1 MYKHKCKR
9 VRPEAWLLAGLLAL
23 MSAGLAAETPAPP
36 IGVDADSGNLD
47 VRTGAY
53 QLSGN
58 VTITRGA
65 LVVKADEAR
74 SFSDDAGNVE
84 RIELYGQPTTW
95 RDVLEDGSDVDG
107 ESDELI
113 YDFTRNLITMIGN
126 ARIRNVQGAFSGS
139 KLVYDLDSQNLV
151 GDGGVRLIIEP
162 ATAERARPGS
172 QPQPEPED

>member
-1 MYKHKCKR
+1 MYMHKCKR
-9 VRPEAWLLAGLLAL
+9 ASLEALLLAGLLTL
-23 MSAGLAAETPAPP
+23 CVGLAAETPAPP
-36 IGVDADSGNLD
+36 IGIDADSGNLD

-53 QLSGN
+53 HLTGN

-65 LVVKADEAR
+65 LVVQADEAR
-74 SFSDDAGNVE
+74 SFSDAAGDVE

-107 ESDELI
+107 ESDEI
-113 YDFTRNLITMIGN
+113 VYDFTQNIITMLGN

-172 QPQPEPED
+172 QPRPEPEG

>member
-9 VRPEAWLLAGLLAL
+9 AGLDALLLAGLLII
-23 MSAGLAAETPAPP
+23 SVGLAAEAPPPP
-36 IGVDADSGNLD
+36 IGIDAESGNLD

-53 QLSGN
+53 HLSGN

-74 SFSDDAGNVE
+74 SFSDAAGTVE

-95 RDVLEDGSDVDG
+95 RDILEDGSDVDG

-113 YDFTRNLITMIGN
+113 YDFTQNLITMLGN
-126 ARIRNVQGAFSGS
+126 ARIRNVQGAFSGA

-162 ATAERARPGS
+162 ATAERARPS
-172 QPQPEPED
+172 PQTQPEPEG

>member
-1 MYKHKCKR
+1 MYKHRCKR
-9 VRPEAWLLAGLLAL
+9 ASLDALLLAGLLTL
-23 MSAGLAAETPAPP
+23 SVGLAAEEPAPP
-36 IGVDADSGNLD
+36 IGIDADSGNLD

-65 LVVKADEAR
+65 LIVKADEAR

-95 RDVLEDGSDVDG
+95 RDVLEDGTEVDG
-107 ESDELI
+107 ESEELI
-113 YDFTRNLITMIGN
+113 YDFTQNLITMLGN
-126 ARIRNVQGAFSGS
+126 ASIRNVQGAFNGT

-162 ATAERARPGS
+162 ATAERARPDA
-172 QPQPEPED
+172 QPEPEN

>member
-1 MYKHKCKR
+1 MYKHKCK
-9 VRPEAWLLAGLLAL
+9 PSALEALLLGMLLIF
-23 MSAGLAAETPAPP
+23 SAGLMAEETPAPP
-36 IGVDADSGNLD
+36 IGIDAEGGNLD

-53 QLSGN
+53 HLIGN
-58 VTITRGA
+58 VVITRGK
-65 LVVKADEAR
+65 LVVRADEAR
-74 SFSDDAGNVE
+74 SFSDAQGNVE

-107 ESDELI
+107 ESDEII
-113 YDFTRNLITMIGN
+113 YDFTQNLITMLGN

-162 ATAERARPGS
+162 ATAERARPETAG
-172 QPQPEPED
+172 QPDPEG